1 MSRKE
6 AAVQIF
12 KAMKTRRFT
21 FGHLAKA
28 LGQDVMGVNAA
39 LIGEDCLPAQQ
50 AKLLAEILDLGPE
63 VAIALQK
70 S

>member
-12 KAMKTRRFT
+12 RAMKTRRFT
-21 FGHLAKA
+21 FEHLAKA
-28 LGQDVMGVNAA
+28 VGQDVMGVNAT
-39 LIGEDCLPAQQ
+39 LVGENSLPAYQ
-50 AKLLAEILDLGPE
+50 AELLVEILDLGPE
-63 VAIALQK
+63 VATALQK